1 MYKLVKSR
9 FDGMIEV
16 EETLV
21 IGTLQEC
28 KDFQYKSCNRGA
40 YIDDSGLEWYT
51 EILENVGVEN

>member
-21 IGTLQEC
+21 VGTFQQC
-28 KDFQYKSCNRGA
+28 KEYQLNSCNKGS
-40 YIDDSGLEWYT
+40 YIDENGLDWYT
-51 EILENVGVEN
+51 EILNIKR

>member
-21 IGTLQEC
+21 VGTFQQC
-28 KDFQYKSCNRGA
+28 KEHQLNSCNKGS
-40 YIDDSGLEWYT
+40 YIDENGLDWYT
-51 EILENVGVEN
+51 EILNIKR